1 MDLSALCV
9 LLYSMEWLILT
20 TLPHYMAILPVWND
34 PLLKWYCY
42 TIFTSTTLSI
52 LYHAYH
58 ESNMIIM
65 WLDYVMA
72 LVWFVYDLSWCLIMT
87 PYSFSLL
94 LALNGLVFLANQS
107 ISYDDR
113 YPARHSFWHLFSA
126 CKCICISVL
135 ISHAL
140 LEVPS
145 ALDAKHTTQ
154 YPSKDL
160 SPIYHNM
167 AFVQA
172 MNSLKLGVNGAD
184 VYTEVGVGDD
194 RVTLFT
200 MLNRG
205 LEADYIQNHVDK
217 IHARNDSKWM
227 QDLWVMAFQT
237 RDIRGGKGERK
248 LFYELI
254 EALYQVNPVE
264 TEKMLSLVPEY
275 GCWRDLWEIW
285 QRIPALEA
293 AILELVRK
301 TFVDDLNVMRLGPSI
316 PNGRTSLLAKWL
328 PREKSKTFPGLAKK
342 IAQYIYRSELSHKK
356 QMMFYRTMCSEMNR
370 HLKTVEVDMCRKTW
384 ANIEPEAVPGRC
396 LKIHDKAF
404 LNESNKKQ
412 EDSEL
417 RFPDDEDRMEC
428 RAHFQE
434 FVEGLKAGTKKA
446 HGANVVLPHELV
458 MKTQDYTTSADQHAI
473 IQAQW
478 DAIREETIKGGGL
491 GKSVAMCDFSGS
503 MHGIPMEV
511 SKALGILISEITH
524 PAFRDHILT
533 FDATPQW
540 HSFVGKKTLKAKLES
555 IKGCGQS
562 LNTDF
567 YEACHLIISRMVQ
580 NMVPVGEEPEDLI
593 VITDMGF
600 DAASSPHSSSSTLSA
615 WETQLVRIRRKFK
628 QAGEQVWGT
637 GCGWTPPRIVIWNVR
652 AEYKDFHAKA
662 DEEGVVQLSGW
673 APSMLKAL
681 QTGVKAQTP
690 YEGMR
695 GILDDARYD
704 AVRALR
710 ALCVL

>member
-1 MDLSALCV
+1 MK
-9 LLYSMEWLILT
+9 YLILT
-20 TLPHYMAILPVWND
+20 TLPHYAAIIPVWND
-34 PLLKWYCY
+34 PLMRHYCY
-42 TIFTSTTLSI
+42 TIAISTTLSI
-52 LYHAYH
+52 LYHFYH
-58 ESNMIIM
+58 ESNMVIM

-72 LVWFVYDLSWCLIMT
+72 LIWFLYDVSWGLIMT
-87 PYSFSLL
+87 LYSFSLL

-107 ISYDDR
+107 ISHDDR

-135 ISHAL
+135 ISHAF
-140 LEVPS
+140 
-145 ALDAKHTTQ
+145 DASHTTQ

-160 SPIYHNM
+160 TPIYNNM

-194 RVTLFT
+194 RVSLFT

-205 LEADYIQNHVDK
+205 LEADYIQDHVYK
-217 IHARNDSKWM
+217 IHAKNDTEWM
-227 QDLWVMAFQT
+227 RDLWVMAFQT

-248 LFYELI
+248 LFYQFI
-254 EALYQVNPVE
+254 ESLHQVNPAE
-264 TEKMLSLVPEY
+264 TAKMLSLVPEY

-285 QRIPALEA
+285 QRIPTLES

-301 TFVDDLNVMRLGPSI
+301 TFVDDFNFMRLGSSTQ
-316 PNGRTSLLAKWL
+316 NARMGLLAKWL

-342 IAQYIYRSELSHKK
+342 IAQCLYRSELSYKK

-370 HLKTVEVDMCRKTW
+370 VLKTVEVDMCSKSW
-384 ANIEPEAVPGRC
+384 AKIEPEAVPGRC

-404 LNESNKKQ
+404 LNESTKRNS
-412 EDSEL
+412 DGEL
-417 RFPDDEDRMEC
+417 RFPDDKDRMEC

-458 MKTQDYTTSADQHAI
+458 VKTQDYTTSADQHAI

-478 DAIREETIKGGGL
+478 DGIREETVKGGGL

-503 MHGIPMEV
+503 MHGTPMEI
-511 SKALGILISEITH
+511 SRALGILISEITH

-533 FDATPQW
+533 FDAVPQW
-540 HSFVGKKTLKAKLES
+540 HSFVGKKTLKEKLAS
-555 IKGCGQS
+555 IKGCGQG

-567 YEACHLIISRMVQ
+567 YKACQCIIARMVQ
-580 NMVPVGEEPEDLI
+580 NKVPVGEEPEDLI

-600 DAASSPHSSSSTLSA
+600 DAASSPQSSSSTMSA
-615 WETQLVRIRRKFK
+615 WETQLVRIRHHFLE
-628 QAGEQVWGT
+628 AGERLWGK
-637 GCGWTPPRIVIWNVR
+637 GCGWQPPRIVVWNVR
-652 AEYKDFHAKA
+652 AEFKDFHAKA

-681 QTGVKAQTP
+681 QTGVKVQTP

-695 GILDDARYD
+695 CILDDARYD
-704 AVRALR
+704 AVRL
-710 ALCVL
+710 LCVGA

>member
-1 MDLSALCV
+1 
-9 LLYSMEWLILT
+9 MEWLILT
-20 TLPHYMAILPVWND
+20 TLPHYVAIIPIWNH
-34 PLLKWYCY
+34 PLMRRYCY
-42 TIFTSTTLSI
+42 TIAASTTLSI

-58 ESNMIIM
+58 ESNRVIM

-72 LVWFVYDLSWCLIMT
+72 LIWFLYDISWGLLMT
-87 PYSFSLL
+87 PYSFFLL
-94 LALNGLVFLANQS
+94 LILNALVFLANQS
-107 ISYDDR
+107 ISHDDR

-126 CKCICISVL
+126 CKCICISIL
-135 ISHAL
+135 ISETMHSIQQH
-140 LEVPS
+140 PF
-145 ALDAKHTTQ
+145 
-154 YPSKDL
+154 KDFA
-160 SPIYHNM
+160 PIYDNM

-184 VYTEVGVGDD
+184 VYTEMGDD

-205 LEADYIQNHVDK
+205 LEADYIQDHVCK
-217 IHARNDSKWM
+217 IHAKNDTEWM

-254 EALYQVNPVE
+254 EALHRVHPAE
-264 TEKMLSLVPEY
+264 TAKMLSLVPEY

-285 QRIPALEA
+285 QRVPALELP
-293 AILELVRK
+293 ILELVYHTYIK
-301 TFVDDLNVMRLGPSI
+301 SVNYMRLGPSREM
-316 PNGRTSLLAKWL
+316 GLLAKWL

-342 IAQYIYRSELSHKK
+342 IAQHIYRSECVPNK
-356 QMMFYRTMCSEMNR
+356 QMMYYRTMCSEMNR
-370 HLKTVEVDMCRKTW
+370 ALKTVEINMCGKTW
-384 ANIEPEAVPGRC
+384 ANIVPEAVPGRC

-404 LNESNKKQ
+404 LNEPSKKQ
-412 EDSEL
+412 KDDDEL
-417 RFPDDEDRMEC
+417 RFPNDEDRMEC

-434 FVEGLKAGTKKA
+434 FIEGLKAGTKKA

-458 MKTQDYTTSADQHAI
+458 VKAEDHTTSSDQHAI

-478 DAIREETIKGGGL
+478 DGIREETVKGGGL

-503 MHGIPMEV
+503 MSGTPLEI

-524 PAFRDHILT
+524 PTFRDHILT
-533 FDATPQW
+533 FDAVPQW
-540 HSFVGKKTLKAKLES
+540 HSFVGKKSLKEKLKS
-555 IKGCGQS
+555 IRECGQGLS
-562 LNTDF
+562 TDF
-567 YEACHLIISRMVQ
+567 YKACHLIISRMVQ
-580 NMVPVGEEPEDLI
+580 NKVPVGEEPEDLI

-600 DAASSPHSSSSTLSA
+600 DAASSSHSSSSTMSA
-615 WETQLVRIRRKFK
+615 WETQLVRIRREF
-628 QAGEQVWGT
+628 QEAGEALWGK

-652 AEYKDFHAKA
+652 AAFKDFHAKA

-681 QTGVKAQTP
+681 QTDGVKVQTP

-695 GILDDARYD
+695 SILDNTRYD
-704 AVRALR
+704 AVRALF
-710 ALCVL
+710 V

>member
-1 MDLSALCV
+1 MK
-9 LLYSMEWLILT
+9 YLILT
-20 TLPHYMAILPVWND
+20 TLPHYVAMIPVWNY
-34 PLLKWYCY
+34 LLLRQYCY
-42 TIFTSTTLSI
+42 TIAASTTLSI

-58 ESNMIIM
+58 ESNKVIM
-65 WLDYVMA
+65 WLDYLMA
-72 LVWFVYDLSWCLIMT
+72 LIWFLSDVSWGLVMT
-87 PYSFSLL
+87 PYSFFLL
-94 LALNGLVFLANQS
+94 LILNALVFLANQS
-107 ISYDDR
+107 ISHDDR

-135 ISHAL
+135 ISH
-140 LEVPS
+140 S
-145 ALDAKHTTQ
+145 MQQ

-160 SPIYHNM
+160 SPIHNNM

-184 VYTEVGVGDD
+184 VYTETGVGDD

-205 LEADYIQNHVDK
+205 LEAEYIQDHVDK
-217 IHARNDSKWM
+217 IHAKHDAKWM

-254 EALYQVNPVE
+254 EALHRVHPAE
-264 TEKMLSLVPEY
+264 TERMLSLVPEY

-285 QRIPALEA
+285 QRIPALELP
-293 AILELVRK
+293 ILELVKK
-301 TFVDDLNVMRLGPSI
+301 THFEDVNIMRLKKNESQ
-316 PNGRTSLLAKWL
+316 NGMSLLGKWL

-342 IAQYIYRSELSHKK
+342 IAQFIFRSEVVPNK
-356 QMMFYRTMCSEMNR
+356 QMMYYRSICSEMNR
-370 HLKTVEVDMCRKTW
+370 VLKTVELDMCRKTW
-384 ANIEPEAVPGRC
+384 SSIVPEAVPGRC

-404 LNESNKKQ
+404 LNEPSKKQ
-412 EDSEL
+412 KVSENEL
-417 RFPDDEDRMEC
+417 RYPNDTDRMEC

-458 MKTQDYTTSADQHAI
+458 VKTEDYTTSSDQHAI

-478 DAIREETIKGGGL
+478 DAIREETVKGGGL

-503 MHGIPMEV
+503 MHGIPMEI
-511 SKALGILISEITH
+511 SRALGILISEITH
-524 PAFRDHILT
+524 PTFRDHILT
-533 FDATPQW
+533 FDASPQW

-555 IKGCGQS
+555 IRGCGQG

-567 YEACHLIISRMVQ
+567 YKACHLIISRMVQ
-580 NMVPVGEEPEDLI
+580 NKVPVGEEPEDLI

-600 DAASSPHSSSSTLSA
+600 DEASSPRSSSSTLSA
-615 WETQLVRIRRKFK
+615 WETQLVRIRRDFK
-628 QAGEQVWGT
+628 EAGERLWGK
-637 GCGWTPPRIVIWNVR
+637 GCSWMPPRIVIWNVR
-652 AEYKDFHAKA
+652 AAFKDFHAKA
-662 DEEGVVQLSGW
+662 DQEGVVQLSGW

-681 QTGVKAQTP
+681 QTGGVKVQTP

-695 GILDDARYD
+695 SILDDERYD
-704 AVRALR
+704 AVRALYT
-710 ALCVL
+710 L

>member
-1 MDLSALCV
+1 
-9 LLYSMEWLILT
+9 
-20 TLPHYMAILPVWND
+20 
-34 PLLKWYCY
+34 
-42 TIFTSTTLSI
+42 
-52 LYHAYH
+52 
-58 ESNMIIM
+58 MII
-65 WLDYVMA
+65 
-72 LVWFVYDLSWCLIMT
+72 
-87 PYSFSLL
+87 
-94 LALNGLVFLANQS
+94 N
-107 ISYDDR
+107 
-113 YPARHSFWHLFSA
+113 
-126 CKCICISVL
+126 
-135 ISHAL
+135 
-140 LEVPS
+140 
-145 ALDAKHTTQ
+145 
-154 YPSKDL
+154 PSKDL
-160 SPIYHNM
+160 TPIYDNM

-194 RVTLFT
+194 RVSLFT

-205 LEADYIQNHVDK
+205 LEADYIQRHVHT
-217 IHARNDSKWM
+217 IHAKHDAKWM

-254 EALYQVNPVE
+254 EALYQVNPSE
-264 TEKMLSLVPEY
+264 TQKMLSLVPEY

-285 QRIPALEA
+285 QRIPALES
-293 AILELVRK
+293 AILELVHHTYMK
-301 TFVDDLNVMRLGPSI
+301 SVNYMRLGPSKEM
-316 PNGRTSLLAKWL
+316 GLLAKWL

-342 IAQYIYRSELSHKK
+342 IAQHIYRSELVPNK
-356 QMMFYRTMCSEMNR
+356 QMMYYRTMCSEMNR
-370 HLKTVEVDMCRKTW
+370 ALKTVEVNMCGKTW
-384 ANIEPEAVPGRC
+384 AKISPEAVPGRC
-396 LKIHDKAF
+396 LKIHDAAF
-404 LNESNKKQ
+404 LNEPTKKQ
-412 EDSEL
+412 KACGDEL

-458 MKTQDYTTSADQHAI
+458 VKTEDYTTSSDQHVI

-478 DAIREETIKGGGL
+478 DAIREETVKGGGL

-503 MHGIPMEV
+503 MHGTPMEI

-524 PAFRDHILT
+524 PAFCDHILT

-540 HSFVGKKTLKAKLES
+540 HSFVGKKTLKAKLAS
-555 IKGCGQS
+555 LRGCGQG

-567 YEACHLIISRMVQ
+567 YKACKCIIERMVQ
-580 NMVPVGEEPEDLI
+580 NKVPVGEEPEDLI

-600 DAASSPHSSSSTLSA
+600 DAASSQRSSSSTMSA
-615 WETQLVRIRRKFK
+615 WETQLVRIRREF
-628 QAGEQVWGT
+628 QEAG
-637 GCGWTPPRIVIWNVR
+637 GWKPPRIVIWNVR

-681 QTGVKAQTP
+681 QTGGVKVQTP

-695 GILDDARYD
+695 CILDDARYD
-704 AVRALR
+704 AVRVILVGA
-710 ALCVL
+710 

>member
-1 MDLSALCV
+1 
-9 LLYSMEWLILT
+9 MEWLILT
-20 TLPHYMAILPVWND
+20 TLPHYVAMIPVWNN
-34 PLLKWYCY
+34 PLLKQYCY

-58 ESNMIIM
+58 ESNTVIM

-72 LVWFVYDLSWCLIMT
+72 LIWFLYDVSWGLMMT

-94 LALNGLVFLANQS
+94 LTLNGLVFLANQS

-135 ISHAL
+135 ISHTMHA
-140 LEVPS
+140 
-145 ALDAKHTTQ
+145 
-154 YPSKDL
+154 SKDL
-160 SPIYHNM
+160 PPIYDNM

-172 MNSLKLGVNGAD
+172 MNSLQLGVNGAD

-194 RVTLFT
+194 RVSLFT

-205 LEADYIQNHVDK
+205 LEADYIQGHVHT
-217 IHARNDSKWM
+217 IHARNDTEWM
-227 QDLWVMAFQT
+227 RDLWVMAFQT

-248 LFYELI
+248 LFYQFI
-254 EALYQVNPVE
+254 EALYQVNPAE

-285 QRIPALEA
+285 QRIPALEP

-301 TFVDDLNVMRLGPSI
+301 TFVDDLNFMRLGSST
-316 PNGRTSLLAKWL
+316 PNARMSLLGKWL

-342 IAQYIYRSELSHKK
+342 IAQCLYRSELSPNK
-356 QMMFYRTMCSEMNR
+356 QMMFYRSMCSELNR
-370 HLKTVEVDMCRKTW
+370 RLKTVEVNMCSKSW
-384 ANIEPEAVPGRC
+384 SNIEPEAVPGRC

-404 LNESNKKQ
+404 LNEPTKKQ
-412 EDSEL
+412 PSGDEL

-458 MKTQDYTTSADQHAI
+458 VKTEDYTISADQHAI

-478 DAIREETIKGGGL
+478 DGIREETVKGGGL

-503 MHGIPMEV
+503 MHGTPMEV
-511 SKALGILISEITH
+511 SKALGVLISEITH

-533 FDATPQW
+533 FDAVPQW
-540 HSFVGKKTLKAKLES
+540 HSFVGKKTLKTKLES
-555 IKGCGQS
+555 LRGCGQG

-567 YEACHLIISRMVQ
+567 YKACQCIIARMVQ
-580 NMVPVGEEPEDLI
+580 NKVPVGEEPEDLI

-600 DAASSPHSSSSTLSA
+600 DAASTPRSSSSTLSA
-615 WETQLVRIRRKFK
+615 WETQLVRIRRHFLE
-628 QAGEQVWGT
+628 AGEKLWGQ
-637 GCGWTPPRIVIWNVR
+637 GKGWKPPRIVIWNVR

-662 DEEGVVQLSGW
+662 DEDGVVQLSGW

-681 QTGVKAQTP
+681 QTGVKVQTP

-695 GILDDARYD
+695 CILDDARYD
-704 AVRALR
+704 AVRALYVG
-710 ALCVL
+710 A

>member
-1 MDLSALCV
+1 
-9 LLYSMEWLILT
+9 MEWLILT
-20 TLPHYMAILPVWND
+20 TLPHYVAIVPVWND
-34 PLLKWYCY
+34 PLLNRYCY
-42 TIFTSTTLSI
+42 MILISTTLSI

-58 ESNMIIM
+58 ESNTIIM

-72 LVWFVYDLSWCLIMT
+72 LIWFLYDVSWGLMMT

-135 ISHAL
+135 ISHA
-140 LEVPS
+140 S
-145 ALDAKHTTQ
+145 HSTQ

-160 SPIYHNM
+160 SPIYDNM

-172 MNSLKLGVNGAD
+172 MNALKLGANGAD

-194 RVTLFT
+194 RVSLFT

-205 LEADYIQNHVDK
+205 LEADYIQDHVYT
-217 IHARNDSKWM
+217 IHAKNDTEWM
-227 QDLWVMAFQT
+227 RDLWVMAFQT

-248 LFYELI
+248 LFYQFI
-254 EALYQVNPVE
+254 EPLYQVNPAE

-285 QRIPALEA
+285 QRIPALEPA
-293 AILELVRK
+293 VLELVRK
-301 TFVDDLNVMRLGPSI
+301 TFVDDLNFMRLGSST
-316 PNGRTSLLAKWL
+316 PNARMSLLGKWL

-342 IAQYIYRSELSHKK
+342 IAQCLYRSELSPNK
-356 QMMFYRTMCSEMNR
+356 QMMFYRSMCSELNR
-370 HLKTVEVDMCRKTW
+370 RLQTVEVNMCSKSW
-384 ANIEPEAVPGRC
+384 AQISPEAVPGRC

-404 LNESNKKQ
+404 LNEPTKKQ
-412 EDSEL
+412 KDSGNEL

-458 MKTQDYTTSADQHAI
+458 VKTENYTTSADQHAI

-478 DAIREETIKGGGL
+478 DAIREETVKGGGL

-503 MHGIPMEV
+503 MHGTPMEV
-511 SKALGILISEITH
+511 SKALGVLISEITH

-533 FDATPQW
+533 FDAVPQW
-540 HSFVGKKTLKAKLES
+540 HSFVGKKTLKTKLAS
-555 IKGCGQS
+555 LRGCGQG

-567 YEACHLIISRMVQ
+567 YKACKCIIERMVQ
-580 NMVPVGEEPEDLI
+580 NKVPVGEEPEDLI

-600 DAASSPHSSSSTLSA
+600 DAASSPRSSSSTLSA
-615 WETQLVRIRRKFK
+615 WETQLVRIRREF
-628 QAGEQVWGT
+628 QEAGEKLWGQ
-637 GCGWTPPRIVIWNVR
+637 GKGWTPPRIVVWNVR

-662 DEEGVVQLSGW
+662 DEDGVVQLSGW

-681 QTGVKAQTP
+681 QTGVKVQTP

-695 GILDDARYD
+695 CILDDARYD
-704 AVRALR
+704 AVRE
-710 ALCVL
+710 LCTGA

>member
-1 MDLSALCV
+1 MF
-9 LLYSMEWLILT
+9 I
-20 TLPHYMAILPVWND
+20 N
-34 PLLKWYCY
+34 
-42 TIFTSTTLSI
+42 
-52 LYHAYH
+52 
-58 ESNMIIM
+58 
-65 WLDYVMA
+65 
-72 LVWFVYDLSWCLIMT
+72 
-87 PYSFSLL
+87 
-94 LALNGLVFLANQS
+94 
-107 ISYDDR
+107 
-113 YPARHSFWHLFSA
+113 
-126 CKCICISVL
+126 
-135 ISHAL
+135 
-140 LEVPS
+140 
-145 ALDAKHTTQ
+145 
-154 YPSKDL
+154 PSKDF
-160 SPIYHNM
+160 SPIYDNM

-194 RVTLFT
+194 RVSLFT

-205 LEADYIQNHVDK
+205 LEADYIQDHVVK
-217 IHARNDSKWM
+217 IHAKHDTKWM

-254 EALYQVNPVE
+254 EALYQVNPAE
-264 TEKMLSLVPEY
+264 TQKMLSLVPEY

-285 QRIPALEA
+285 QRIPALES
-293 AILELVRK
+293 AILELVHHTYMK
-301 TFVDDLNVMRLGPSI
+301 SVNYMRLGPSSEM
-316 PNGRTSLLAKWL
+316 GLLAKWL

-342 IAQYIYRSELSHKK
+342 IAQHIYRSELVPNK
-356 QMMFYRTMCSEMNR
+356 QMMYYRTMCSEMNR
-370 HLKTVEVDMCRKTW
+370 ALKTVEVNMCGKTW
-384 ANIEPEAVPGRC
+384 AQISPEAVPGRC
-396 LKIHDKAF
+396 LKIHDAAF
-404 LNESNKKQ
+404 LNEPTKKQ
-412 EDSEL
+412 KARGDEL

-458 MKTQDYTTSADQHAI
+458 VKTEDYTTSADQHTI

-478 DAIREETIKGGGL
+478 DAIREETVKGGGL

-503 MHGIPMEV
+503 MHGTPMEI

-540 HSFVGKKTLKAKLES
+540 HSFVGKKTLKAKLAS
-555 IKGCGQS
+555 IKGCGQG

-567 YEACHLIISRMVQ
+567 YKACKCIIERMVQ
-580 NMVPVGEEPEDLI
+580 NKVPVGEEPEDLI

-600 DAASSPHSSSSTLSA
+600 DAASTQRSSSSTLSA
-615 WETQLVRIRRKFK
+615 WETQLVRIRREF
-628 QAGEQVWGT
+628 QEAGEKLWGQ
-637 GCGWTPPRIVIWNVR
+637 GKGWKPPRIVIWNVR

-681 QTGVKAQTP
+681 QTGGVKVQTP

-695 GILDDARYD
+695 CILDDARYD
-704 AVRALR
+704 AVRL
-710 ALCVL
+710 LCVGA

>member
-1 MDLSALCV
+1 
-9 LLYSMEWLILT
+9 MEWLILT
-20 TLPHYMAILPVWND
+20 TLPHYVAMIPVWNN
-34 PLLKWYCY
+34 PLLERYCY

-58 ESNMIIM
+58 ESNMVIM

-72 LVWFVYDLSWCLIMT
+72 LIWFLYDVSWGLMMT

-94 LALNGLVFLANQS
+94 LTLNGLVFLANQS

-135 ISHAL
+135 ISHTMHA
-140 LEVPS
+140 
-145 ALDAKHTTQ
+145 
-154 YPSKDL
+154 SKDL
-160 SPIYHNM
+160 PPIYDNM

-172 MNSLKLGVNGAD
+172 MNSLQLGVNGAD

-194 RVTLFT
+194 RVSLFT

-205 LEADYIQNHVDK
+205 LEADYIQGHVHT
-217 IHARNDSKWM
+217 IHARNDTEWM
-227 QDLWVMAFQT
+227 RDLWVMAFQT

-248 LFYELI
+248 LFYQFI
-254 EALYQVNPVE
+254 ESLYQVNPAE

-285 QRIPALEA
+285 QRIPALEP

-301 TFVDDLNVMRLGPSI
+301 TFVDDLNFMRLGSST
-316 PNGRTSLLAKWL
+316 PNARMSLLGKWL

-342 IAQYIYRSELSHKK
+342 IAQCLYRSELSPNK
-356 QMMFYRTMCSEMNR
+356 QMMFYRSMCSELNR
-370 HLKTVEVDMCRKTW
+370 RLKTVEVNMCSKSW
-384 ANIEPEAVPGRC
+384 AQISPEAVPGRC

-404 LNESNKKQ
+404 LNEPTKKQ
-412 EDSEL
+412 PSGDEL

-458 MKTQDYTTSADQHAI
+458 VKTEDYTTSADQHAI

-478 DAIREETIKGGGL
+478 DAIREETVKGGGL

-503 MHGIPMEV
+503 MHGTPMEV
-511 SKALGILISEITH
+511 SKALGVLISEITH

-533 FDATPQW
+533 FDAVPQW
-540 HSFVGKKTLKAKLES
+540 HSFVGKKTLKTKLES
-555 IKGCGQS
+555 LRGCGQG

-567 YEACHLIISRMVQ
+567 YKACQCIIARMVQ
-580 NMVPVGEEPEDLI
+580 NKVPVGEEPEDLI

-600 DAASSPHSSSSTLSA
+600 DAASTSRSSSSTLSA
-615 WETQLVRIRRKFK
+615 WETQLVRIRRHFLE
-628 QAGEQVWGT
+628 AGEKLWGQ
-637 GCGWTPPRIVIWNVR
+637 GKGWKPPRIVIWNVR

-662 DEEGVVQLSGW
+662 DEDGVVQLSGW

-681 QTGVKAQTP
+681 QTGVKVQTP

-695 GILDDARYD
+695 CILDDARYD
-704 AVRALR
+704 AVRALYVG
-710 ALCVL
+710 A

>member
-1 MDLSALCV
+1 
-9 LLYSMEWLILT
+9 
-20 TLPHYMAILPVWND
+20 
-34 PLLKWYCY
+34 
-42 TIFTSTTLSI
+42 
-52 LYHAYH
+52 
-58 ESNMIIM
+58 MII
-65 WLDYVMA
+65 
-72 LVWFVYDLSWCLIMT
+72 
-87 PYSFSLL
+87 
-94 LALNGLVFLANQS
+94 N
-107 ISYDDR
+107 
-113 YPARHSFWHLFSA
+113 
-126 CKCICISVL
+126 
-135 ISHAL
+135 
-140 LEVPS
+140 
-145 ALDAKHTTQ
+145 
-154 YPSKDL
+154 PSKDL
-160 SPIYHNM
+160 SPIYDNM

-184 VYTEVGVGDD
+184 VYTETGVGDD
-194 RVTLFT
+194 RVSLFT

-205 LEADYIQNHVDK
+205 LEADYIQQHVHT
-217 IHARNDSKWM
+217 IHAKHDAKWM

-285 QRIPALEA
+285 QRIPALES
-293 AILELVRK
+293 AILELVHHTYMK
-301 TFVDDLNVMRLGPSI
+301 SVNYMRLGPSSEM
-316 PNGRTSLLAKWL
+316 GLLAKWL

-342 IAQYIYRSELSHKK
+342 IAQHIYRSELVPNK
-356 QMMFYRTMCSEMNR
+356 QMMYYRTMCSEMNR
-370 HLKTVEVDMCRKTW
+370 ALKTVEVNMCGKTW
-384 ANIEPEAVPGRC
+384 AKILPEAVPGRC
-396 LKIHDKAF
+396 LKIHDAAF
-404 LNESNKKQ
+404 LNEPTKKQ
-412 EDSEL
+412 KASGDEL

-458 MKTQDYTTSADQHAI
+458 VKTEDYTTSSDQHII

-478 DAIREETIKGGGL
+478 DAIREETVKGGGL

-503 MHGIPMEV
+503 MNGTPMEI

-540 HSFVGKKTLKAKLES
+540 HSFVGKKTLKAKLAS
-555 IKGCGQS
+555 IKGCGQG

-567 YEACHLIISRMVQ
+567 YKACQCIITRMVQ
-580 NMVPVGEEPEDLI
+580 NKVPVGEEPDDLI

-600 DAASSPHSSSSTLSA
+600 DAASSQRSSSSTLSA
-615 WETQLVRIRRKFK
+615 WETQLVRIRREF
-628 QAGEQVWGT
+628 QEAGESLWGNS
-637 GCGWTPPRIVIWNVR
+637 CGWKPPRIVIWNVR

-681 QTGVKAQTP
+681 QTGVKVQTP

-695 GILDDARYD
+695 CILDDSRYD
-704 AVRALR
+704 AVRL
-710 ALCVL
+710 LCTV

>member
-1 MDLSALCV
+1 MF
-9 LLYSMEWLILT
+9 I
-20 TLPHYMAILPVWND
+20 N
-34 PLLKWYCY
+34 
-42 TIFTSTTLSI
+42 
-52 LYHAYH
+52 
-58 ESNMIIM
+58 
-65 WLDYVMA
+65 
-72 LVWFVYDLSWCLIMT
+72 
-87 PYSFSLL
+87 
-94 LALNGLVFLANQS
+94 
-107 ISYDDR
+107 
-113 YPARHSFWHLFSA
+113 
-126 CKCICISVL
+126 
-135 ISHAL
+135 
-140 LEVPS
+140 
-145 ALDAKHTTQ
+145 
-154 YPSKDL
+154 PSKDF
-160 SPIYHNM
+160 SPIYDNM

-194 RVTLFT
+194 RVSLFT

-205 LEADYIQNHVDK
+205 LEADYIQQHVHT
-217 IHARNDSKWM
+217 IHAKHDTKWM

-254 EALYQVNPVE
+254 EALYQVNPAE
-264 TEKMLSLVPEY
+264 TQKMLSLVPEY

-285 QRIPALEA
+285 QRIPALES
-293 AILELVRK
+293 AILELVHHTYMK
-301 TFVDDLNVMRLGPSI
+301 SVNYMRLGPSSEM
-316 PNGRTSLLAKWL
+316 GLLAKWL

-342 IAQYIYRSELSHKK
+342 IAQHIYRSELVPNK
-356 QMMFYRTMCSEMNR
+356 QMMYYRTMCSEMNR
-370 HLKTVEVDMCRKTW
+370 ALKTVEVNMCGKTW
-384 ANIEPEAVPGRC
+384 AQISPEAVPGRC
-396 LKIHDKAF
+396 LKIHDAAF
-404 LNESNKKQ
+404 LNEPTKKQ
-412 EDSEL
+412 KARGDEL

-434 FVEGLKAGTKKA
+434 FVEGLKAGTKKT

-458 MKTQDYTTSADQHAI
+458 VKTEDYTTSADQHTI

-478 DAIREETIKGGGL
+478 DAIREETVKGGGL

-503 MHGIPMEV
+503 MNGTPMEI

-540 HSFVGKKTLKAKLES
+540 HSFVGKKTLKAKLAS
-555 IKGCGQS
+555 IKGCGQG

-567 YEACHLIISRMVQ
+567 YKACKCIIERMVQ
-580 NMVPVGEEPEDLI
+580 NKVPVGEEPEDLI

-600 DAASSPHSSSSTLSA
+600 DAASTQRSSSSTLSA
-615 WETQLVRIRRKFK
+615 WETQLVRIRREF
-628 QAGEQVWGT
+628 QEAGEKLWGQ
-637 GCGWTPPRIVIWNVR
+637 GKGWKPPRIVIWNVR

-681 QTGVKAQTP
+681 QTGGVKVQTP

-695 GILDDARYD
+695 CILDDARYD
-704 AVRALR
+704 AVRL
-710 ALCVL
+710 LCVGA

>member
-1 MDLSALCV
+1 
-9 LLYSMEWLILT
+9 
-20 TLPHYMAILPVWND
+20 
-34 PLLKWYCY
+34 
-42 TIFTSTTLSI
+42 
-52 LYHAYH
+52 
-58 ESNMIIM
+58 
-65 WLDYVMA
+65 
-72 LVWFVYDLSWCLIMT
+72 
-87 PYSFSLL
+87 
-94 LALNGLVFLANQS
+94 
-107 ISYDDR
+107 
-113 YPARHSFWHLFSA
+113 
-126 CKCICISVL
+126 
-135 ISHAL
+135 
-140 LEVPS
+140 
-145 ALDAKHTTQ
+145 
-154 YPSKDL
+154 
-160 SPIYHNM
+160 M

-184 VYTEVGVGDD
+184 VYTETGVGDD
-194 RVTLFT
+194 RVSLFT

-205 LEADYIQNHVDK
+205 LEADYIQQHVHT
-217 IHARNDSKWM
+217 IHAKHDAKWM

-285 QRIPALEA
+285 QRIPALES
-293 AILELVRK
+293 AILELVHHTYMK
-301 TFVDDLNVMRLGPSI
+301 SVNYMRLGPSSEM
-316 PNGRTSLLAKWL
+316 GLLAKWL

-342 IAQYIYRSELSHKK
+342 IAQHIYRSELVPNK
-356 QMMFYRTMCSEMNR
+356 QMMYYRTMCSEMNR
-370 HLKTVEVDMCRKTW
+370 ALKTVEVNMCGKTW
-384 ANIEPEAVPGRC
+384 AKILPEAVPGRC
-396 LKIHDKAF
+396 LKIHDAAF
-404 LNESNKKQ
+404 LNEPTKKQ
-412 EDSEL
+412 KASGDEL

-458 MKTQDYTTSADQHAI
+458 VKTEDYTTSSDQHII

-478 DAIREETIKGGGL
+478 DAIREETVKGGGL

-503 MHGIPMEV
+503 MNGTPMEI

-540 HSFVGKKTLKAKLES
+540 HSFVGKKTLKAKLAS
-555 IKGCGQS
+555 IKGCGQG

-567 YEACHLIISRMVQ
+567 YKACQCIITRMVQ
-580 NMVPVGEEPEDLI
+580 NKVPVGEEPDDLI

-600 DAASSPHSSSSTLSA
+600 DAASSQRSSSSTLSA
-615 WETQLVRIRRKFK
+615 WETQLVRIRREF
-628 QAGEQVWGT
+628 QEAGESLWGNS
-637 GCGWTPPRIVIWNVR
+637 CGWKPPRIVIWNVR

-681 QTGVKAQTP
+681 QTGVKVQTP

-695 GILDDARYD
+695 CILDDSRYD
-704 AVRALR
+704 AVRL
-710 ALCVL
+710 LCTV

>member
-1 MDLSALCV
+1 
-9 LLYSMEWLILT
+9 MEWLILT
-20 TLPHYMAILPVWND
+20 TLPHYMAMIPIWND
-34 PLLKWYCY
+34 PLLNRYCY
-42 TIFTSTTLSI
+42 MILISTTLSI

-58 ESNMIIM
+58 ESNTVIM

-72 LVWFVYDLSWCLIMT
+72 LIWFLYDVSWGIMMT

-94 LALNGLVFLANQS
+94 LTLNGLVFLANQS

-140 LEVPS
+140 
-145 ALDAKHTTQ
+145 HTSH
-154 YPSKDL
+154 YPSKDF
-160 SPIYHNM
+160 SPIYDNM

-172 MNSLKLGVNGAD
+172 MNSLKLGANGAD

-194 RVTLFT
+194 RVSLFT

-205 LEADYIQNHVDK
+205 LEADYIQDHVYT
-217 IHARNDSKWM
+217 IHAKHDAKWM

-248 LFYELI
+248 LFYQFI
-254 EALYQVNPVE
+254 EALYQVNPAM

-285 QRIPALEA
+285 QRIPALESP
-293 AILELVRK
+293 ILELVHHTYMK
-301 TFVDDLNVMRLGPSI
+301 SVNYMRLGPSREM
-316 PNGRTSLLAKWL
+316 GLLAKWL
-328 PREKSKTFPGLAKK
+328 PREKSKTFPGLARK
-342 IAQYIYRSELSHKK
+342 IAQHIYRSELVPNK
-356 QMMFYRTMCSEMNR
+356 QMMYYRTMCSEMNR
-370 HLKTVEVDMCRKTW
+370 ALKTVEVNMCGKTW
-384 ANIEPEAVPGRC
+384 AQISPEAVPGRC

-404 LNESNKKQ
+404 LNEPTKKQ
-412 EDSEL
+412 KDSGNEL

-458 MKTQDYTTSADQHAI
+458 VKTEDYTTSADQHAI

-478 DAIREETIKGGGL
+478 DGIREETVKGGGL

-503 MHGIPMEV
+503 MHGTPMEV
-511 SKALGILISEITH
+511 SKALGVLISEITH

-533 FDATPQW
+533 FDAVPRW
-540 HSFVGKKTLKAKLES
+540 HSFVGKKTLKSKLAS
-555 IKGCGQS
+555 IKGCGQG

-567 YEACHLIISRMVQ
+567 YKACKCIIERMVQ
-580 NMVPVGEEPEDLI
+580 NKVPVGEEPEDLI

-600 DAASSPHSSSSTLSA
+600 DAASSPQSSSSTLSA
-615 WETQLVRIRRKFK
+615 WETQLVRIRREF
-628 QAGEQVWGT
+628 QEAGEKLWGQ
-637 GCGWTPPRIVIWNVR
+637 GKGWTPPRIVIWNVR

-681 QTGVKAQTP
+681 QTGVKVQTP

-695 GILDDARYD
+695 CILDDVRYD
-704 AVRALR
+704 AVRALCTG
-710 ALCVL
+710 A

>member
-1 MDLSALCV
+1 
-9 LLYSMEWLILT
+9 MEWLILT
-20 TLPHYMAILPVWND
+20 TLPHYVAILPVWND

-58 ESNMIIM
+58 ESNMVIM

-140 LEVPS
+140 
-145 ALDAKHTTQ
+145 DAKHA
-154 YPSKDL
+154 SKDL

-205 LEADYIQNHVDK
+205 LEADYIQNHVHT
-217 IHARNDSKWM
+217 IHARNDSKWI

-248 LFYELI
+248 LFYELV

-285 QRIPALEA
+285 QHVPALEP

-301 TFVDDLNVMRLGPSI
+301 TFVDDFNVMRLGPSNQT
-316 PNGRTSLLAKWL
+316 PECRMSLLAKWL

-342 IAQYIYRSELSHKK
+342 IAQYLYRSELSHKK
-356 QMMFYRTMCSEMNR
+356 QMMFYRSMCSEMNR
-370 HLKTVEVDMCRKTW
+370 HLQTVEVNMCSKSW
-384 ANIEPEAVPGRC
+384 SKISPEAVPGRC
-396 LKIHDKAF
+396 LKIHDAAF
-404 LNESNKKQ
+404 LNEPTKKQ
-412 EDSEL
+412 KASGSEL
-417 RFPDDEDRMEC
+417 RFPDDTDRMEC

-458 MKTQDYTTSADQHAI
+458 VKTENYTTSADQHAI

-478 DAIREETIKGGGL
+478 DAIREETVKGGGL

-503 MHGIPMEV
+503 MHGIPMEI
-511 SKALGILISEITH
+511 SRALGILISEITH

-533 FDATPQW
+533 FDAVPRW

-555 IKGCGQS
+555 IKGCGQG

-567 YEACHLIISRMVQ
+567 YKACKCIIERMVQ
-580 NMVPVGEEPEDLI
+580 NKVPVGEEPEDLI

-600 DAASSPHSSSSTLSA
+600 DAASTQRSSSSTMSA
-615 WETQLVRIRRKFK
+615 WETQLVRIRREF
-628 QAGEQVWGT
+628 QEAGEKLWGK
-637 GCGWTPPRIVIWNVR
+637 GKGWKPPRIVIWNVR

-662 DEEGVVQLSGW
+662 DEDGVVQLSGW

-681 QTGVKAQTP
+681 QTGGVKVQTP

-695 GILDDARYD
+695 CILDDARYD
-704 AVRALR
+704 AVRAIL
-710 ALCVL
+710 V

>member
-1 MDLSALCV
+1 V
-9 LLYSMEWLILT
+9 
-20 TLPHYMAILPVWND
+20 
-34 PLLKWYCY
+34 
-42 TIFTSTTLSI
+42 
-52 LYHAYH
+52 
-58 ESNMIIM
+58 II
-65 WLDYVMA
+65 
-72 LVWFVYDLSWCLIMT
+72 
-87 PYSFSLL
+87 
-94 LALNGLVFLANQS
+94 N
-107 ISYDDR
+107 
-113 YPARHSFWHLFSA
+113 
-126 CKCICISVL
+126 
-135 ISHAL
+135 
-140 LEVPS
+140 
-145 ALDAKHTTQ
+145 
-154 YPSKDL
+154 PSKDL
-160 SPIYHNM
+160 SPIYDNM

-184 VYTEVGVGDD
+184 VYTETGVGDD
-194 RVTLFT
+194 RVSLFT

-205 LEADYIQNHVDK
+205 LEADYIQQHVHT
-217 IHARNDSKWM
+217 IHAKHDAKWM

-285 QRIPALEA
+285 QRIPALES
-293 AILELVRK
+293 AILELVHHTYMK
-301 TFVDDLNVMRLGPSI
+301 SVNYMRLGPSSEM
-316 PNGRTSLLAKWL
+316 GLLAKWL

-342 IAQYIYRSELSHKK
+342 IAQHIYRSELVPNK
-356 QMMFYRTMCSEMNR
+356 QMMYYRTMCSEMNR
-370 HLKTVEVDMCRKTW
+370 ALKTVEVNMCGKTW
-384 ANIEPEAVPGRC
+384 AKILPEAVPGRC
-396 LKIHDKAF
+396 LKIHDAAF
-404 LNESNKKQ
+404 LNEPTKKQ
-412 EDSEL
+412 KASGDEL

-458 MKTQDYTTSADQHAI
+458 VKTEDYTTSSDQHII

-478 DAIREETIKGGGL
+478 DAIREETVKGGGL

-503 MHGIPMEV
+503 MNGTPMEI

-540 HSFVGKKTLKAKLES
+540 HSFVGKKTLKAKLAS
-555 IKGCGQS
+555 IKGCGQG

-567 YEACHLIISRMVQ
+567 YKACQCIITRMVQ
-580 NMVPVGEEPEDLI
+580 NKVPVGEEPDDLI

-600 DAASSPHSSSSTLSA
+600 DAASSQRSSSSTLSA
-615 WETQLVRIRRKFK
+615 WETQLVRIRREF
-628 QAGEQVWGT
+628 QEAGESLWGNS
-637 GCGWTPPRIVIWNVR
+637 CGWKPPRIVIWNVR

-681 QTGVKAQTP
+681 QTGVKVQTP

-695 GILDDARYD
+695 CILDDSRYD
-704 AVRALR
+704 AVRL
-710 ALCVL
+710 LCTV

>member
-1 MDLSALCV
+1 MK
-9 LLYSMEWLILT
+9 YLILT
-20 TLPHYMAILPVWND
+20 TLPHYTAIIPVWND
-34 PLLKWYCY
+34 PLMRHYCY
-42 TIFTSTTLSI
+42 TIAVSTTFSI

-58 ESNMIIM
+58 ESNIVIM
-65 WLDYVMA
+65 WLDYLMA
-72 LVWFVYDLSWCLIMT
+72 LVWFLYDVSWGLIMT

-94 LALNGLVFLANQS
+94 LVLNSLVFLANQS
-107 ISYDDR
+107 ISHDDR

-126 CKCICISVL
+126 CKCICVSVL
-135 ISHAL
+135 ISHA
-140 LEVPS
+140 S
-145 ALDAKHTTQ
+145 QSSHTTHASHNA
-154 YPSKDL
+154 SKDL
-160 SPIYHNM
+160 SPIYDNM

-172 MNSLKLGVNGAD
+172 MNSLKLGANGAD
-184 VYTEVGVGDD
+184 VYTEIGVGDD
-194 RVTLFT
+194 RVSLFT

-205 LEADYIQNHVDK
+205 LEADYIQDHVYK
-217 IHARNDSKWM
+217 IHAKNDTEWI

-248 LFYELI
+248 LFYQFI
-254 EALYQVNPVE
+254 ESLHQVNPLE
-264 TEKMLSLVPEY
+264 TQKMLGLVPEY

-285 QRIPALEA
+285 QKIPALES
-293 AILELVRK
+293 AIMELVRK
-301 TFVDDLNVMRLGPSI
+301 TFVDDLNFMRLGSSAQ
-316 PNGRTSLLAKWL
+316 NGRMSLLGKWL

-342 IAQYIYRSELSHKK
+342 IAQCLYRSEPSPNK
-356 QMMFYRTMCSEMNR
+356 QMMFYRSMCSELNR
-370 HLKTVEVDMCRKTW
+370 RLKTVEVNMCSKSW
-384 ANIEPEAVPGRC
+384 AKIEPETVPGRC

-404 LNESNKKQ
+404 LNEPTKKQ
-412 EDSEL
+412 KARGDEL

-446 HGANVVLPHELV
+446 HGANVVLPHELIV
-458 MKTQDYTTSADQHAI
+458 KTEDYTTSADQHAI

-478 DAIREETIKGGGL
+478 VAIREETVKGGGL

-503 MHGIPMEV
+503 MHGTPMEI

-540 HSFVGKKTLKAKLES
+540 HSFVGEKTLKTKLAS
-555 IKGCGQS
+555 LRGYGQG

-567 YEACHLIISRMVQ
+567 YKACQLIISRMVQ
-580 NMVPVGEEPEDLI
+580 NKVPVGEEPEDLI

-600 DAASSPHSSSSTLSA
+600 DAASTQRSSSSTMSA
-615 WETQLVRIRRKFK
+615 WETQLVRIRREFLA
-628 QAGEQVWGT
+628 AGEKLWGQ
-637 GCGWTPPRIVIWNVR
+637 GKGWKPPRIVIWNVR
-652 AEYKDFHAKA
+652 AEFKDFHAKA

-681 QTGVKAQTP
+681 QTGGVKVQTP

-695 GILDDARYD
+695 CILDDARYD
-704 AVRALR
+704 AVRELYTGA
-710 ALCVL
+710 

>member
-1 MDLSALCV
+1 
-9 LLYSMEWLILT
+9 
-20 TLPHYMAILPVWND
+20 
-34 PLLKWYCY
+34 
-42 TIFTSTTLSI
+42 
-52 LYHAYH
+52 
-58 ESNMIIM
+58 M
-65 WLDYVMA
+65 WLDYMMA
-72 LVWFVYDLSWCLIMT
+72 LVWFLYDVSWGLMMT

-135 ISHAL
+135 ISHTMHA
-140 LEVPS
+140 
-145 ALDAKHTTQ
+145 
-154 YPSKDL
+154 SKDL
-160 SPIYHNM
+160 SPIYDNM

-172 MNSLKLGVNGAD
+172 MNALKLGANGAD

-194 RVTLFT
+194 RVSLFT

-205 LEADYIQNHVDK
+205 LEADYIQQHVHI
-217 IHARNDSKWM
+217 IHARNDTEWM
-227 QDLWVMAFQT
+227 RDLWVMAFQT

-248 LFYELI
+248 LFYQFI
-254 EALYQVNPVE
+254 ESLYQVNPAE

-285 QRIPALEA
+285 QRIPALEP

-301 TFVDDLNVMRLGPSI
+301 TFVDDFNFMRLGSSAQ
-316 PNGRTSLLAKWL
+316 NGRMSLLGKWL

-342 IAQYIYRSELSHKK
+342 IAQCLYRSEPSPNK
-356 QMMFYRTMCSEMNR
+356 QMMFYRSMCSELNR
-370 HLKTVEVDMCRKTW
+370 RLKTVEVNMCSKSW
-384 ANIEPEAVPGRC
+384 AQISPEAVPGRC

-404 LNESNKKQ
+404 LNEPTKKQ
-412 EDSEL
+412 ASGNEL
-417 RFPDDEDRMEC
+417 RFPDNEDRMEC
-428 RAHFQE
+428 RAHFQD
-434 FVEGLKAGTKKA
+434 FAEGLKAGTKKA

-458 MKTQDYTTSADQHAI
+458 VKTEDYTTSADQHAI

-478 DAIREETIKGGGL
+478 DGIREETVKGGGL

-503 MHGIPMEV
+503 MHGTPIEV
-511 SKALGILISEITH
+511 SKALGVLISEITH

-533 FDATPQW
+533 FDAVPQW
-540 HSFVGKKTLKAKLES
+540 HSFVGKKTLKTKLAS
-555 IKGCGQS
+555 LRGCGQG

-567 YEACHLIISRMVQ
+567 YKACQCIIERMVQ
-580 NMVPVGEEPEDLI
+580 NKVPVGEEPEDLI

-600 DAASSPHSSSSTLSA
+600 DAASSPRSSSSTLSA
-615 WETQLVRIRRKFK
+615 WETQLVRIRREF
-628 QAGEQVWGT
+628 QEAG
-637 GCGWTPPRIVIWNVR
+637 GWTPPRIVIWNVR

-662 DEEGVVQLSGW
+662 DEDGVVQLSGW

-681 QTGVKAQTP
+681 QTGVKVQTP

-695 GILDDARYD
+695 CILDDARYD
-704 AVRALR
+704 AVRE
-710 ALCVL
+710 LCVL

>member
-1 MDLSALCV
+1 
-9 LLYSMEWLILT
+9 MEWLILT
-20 TLPHYMAILPVWND
+20 TLPHYVAIVPIWND
-34 PLLKWYCY
+34 PLLERYCY
-42 TIFTSTTLSI
+42 TISISTTLSI

-65 WLDYVMA
+65 WLDYMMA
-72 LVWFVYDLSWCLIMT
+72 LVWFLYDVSWGLMMT

-135 ISHAL
+135 ISHTMHA
-140 LEVPS
+140 
-145 ALDAKHTTQ
+145 
-154 YPSKDL
+154 SKDL
-160 SPIYHNM
+160 SPIYDNM

-172 MNSLKLGVNGAD
+172 MNALKLGAKGAD

-194 RVTLFT
+194 RVSLFT

-205 LEADYIQNHVDK
+205 LEADYIQQHVHT
-217 IHARNDSKWM
+217 IHARNDTEWIR
-227 QDLWVMAFQT
+227 DLWVMAFQT

-248 LFYELI
+248 LFYQFI
-254 EALYQVNPVE
+254 ESLYQVNPAE

-285 QRIPALEA
+285 QRIPALEP

-301 TFVDDLNVMRLGPSI
+301 TFVDDFNFMRLGSSAQ
-316 PNGRTSLLAKWL
+316 NGRMSLLGKWL

-342 IAQYIYRSELSHKK
+342 IAQCLYRSEPSPNK
-356 QMMFYRTMCSEMNR
+356 QMMFYRSMCSELNR
-370 HLKTVEVDMCRKTW
+370 RLKTVEVNMCSKSW
-384 ANIEPEAVPGRC
+384 AQISPEAVPGRC

-404 LNESNKKQ
+404 LNEPTKKQ
-412 EDSEL
+412 ASSNEL
-417 RFPDDEDRMEC
+417 RFPDNEDRMEC
-428 RAHFQE
+428 RAHFQD

-458 MKTQDYTTSADQHAI
+458 VKTEDYTTSADQHAI

-478 DAIREETIKGGGL
+478 DGIREETVKGGGL

-503 MHGIPMEV
+503 MHGTPIEV
-511 SKALGILISEITH
+511 SKALGVLISEITH

-533 FDATPQW
+533 FDAVPQW
-540 HSFVGKKTLKAKLES
+540 HSFVGKKTLKTKLAS
-555 IKGCGQS
+555 LRGCGQG

-567 YEACHLIISRMVQ
+567 YKACQCIIERMVQ
-580 NMVPVGEEPEDLI
+580 NKVPVGEEPEDLI

-600 DAASSPHSSSSTLSA
+600 DAASTPRSSHTLPA
-615 WETQLVRIRRKFK
+615 WETQLVRIRCEF
-628 QAGEQVWGT
+628 QEAGEKLWGT

-662 DEEGVVQLSGW
+662 DEDGVVQLSGW

-681 QTGVKAQTP
+681 QTGVKVQTP

-695 GILDDARYD
+695 CILDDARYD
-704 AVRALR
+704 AVRE
-710 ALCVL
+710 LCVL

>member
-1 MDLSALCV
+1 MK
-9 LLYSMEWLILT
+9 YLILT
-20 TLPHYMAILPVWND
+20 TLPHYAAIIPVWND
-34 PLLKWYCY
+34 PLMRHYCY
-42 TIFTSTTLSI
+42 TIAISTTLSI
-52 LYHAYH
+52 LYHFYH
-58 ESNMIIM
+58 ESNMVIM

-72 LVWFVYDLSWCLIMT
+72 LIWFLYDVSWGLIMT
-87 PYSFSLL
+87 LYSFSLL

-107 ISYDDR
+107 ISHDDR

-135 ISHAL
+135 ISHAF
-140 LEVPS
+140 
-145 ALDAKHTTQ
+145 DASHTTQ

-160 SPIYHNM
+160 TPIYNNM

-194 RVTLFT
+194 RVSLFT

-205 LEADYIQNHVDK
+205 LEADYIQDHVYK
-217 IHARNDSKWM
+217 IHAKNDTEWM
-227 QDLWVMAFQT
+227 RDLWVMAFQT

-248 LFYELI
+248 LFYQFI
-254 EALYQVNPVE
+254 ESLHQVNPAE
-264 TEKMLSLVPEY
+264 TAKMLSLVPEY

-285 QRIPALEA
+285 QRIPTLES

-301 TFVDDLNVMRLGPSI
+301 TFVDDFNFMRLGSSTQ
-316 PNGRTSLLAKWL
+316 NARMGLLAKWL

-342 IAQYIYRSELSHKK
+342 IAQCLYRSELSYKK

-370 HLKTVEVDMCRKTW
+370 VLKTVEVDMCSKSW
-384 ANIEPEAVPGRC
+384 AKIEPEAVPGRC

-404 LNESNKKQ
+404 LNESTKRNS
-412 EDSEL
+412 DGEL
-417 RFPDDEDRMEC
+417 RFPDDKDRMEC

-458 MKTQDYTTSADQHAI
+458 VKTEDYRTSADQHAI

-478 DAIREETIKGGGL
+478 DGIREETVKGGGL

-503 MHGIPMEV
+503 MHGTPMEI
-511 SKALGILISEITH
+511 SRALGILISEITH

-533 FDATPQW
+533 FDAVPQW
-540 HSFVGKKTLKAKLES
+540 HTFVGKKTLKEKLAS
-555 IKGCGQS
+555 IKGCGQG

-567 YEACHLIISRMVQ
+567 YKACQCIIARMVQ
-580 NMVPVGEEPEDLI
+580 NKVPVGEEPEDLI

-600 DAASSPHSSSSTLSA
+600 DAASSPQSSSSTMSA
-615 WETQLVRIRRKFK
+615 WETQLVRIRHHFLE
-628 QAGEQVWGT
+628 AGERLWGK
-637 GCGWTPPRIVIWNVR
+637 GCGWQPPRIVVWNVR
-652 AEYKDFHAKA
+652 AEFKDFHAKA

-681 QTGVKAQTP
+681 QTGVKVQTP

-695 GILDDARYD
+695 CILDDARYD
-704 AVRALR
+704 AVRL
-710 ALCVL
+710 LCVGA